1 MPRVLVAR
9 WPPALASLVGA
20 RRPLPLH
27 PAPNPPGSAPRRA
40 SQVNL
45 TPRLAVADAEVLHLA
60 VAEVPARHDVEL
72 PDDATRDVP
81 GLHLRLPVVDL
92 LEPGVDSV
100 TGEVAREVAVAP
112 QRAADVVVELAC
124 SKEGDVR
131 VSPT

>member
-1 MPRVLVAR
+1 
-9 WPPALASLVGA
+9 
-20 RRPLPLH
+20 
-27 PAPNPPGSAPRRA
+27 
-40 SQVNL
+40 
-45 TPRLAVADAEVLHLA
+45 
-60 VAEVPARHDVEL
+60 
-72 PDDATRDVP
+72 VP